1 MRQTEFDLE
10 DVLNAVM
17 LEEKEPNY
25 EALQRWCK
33 RYPAYRASLARFFA
47 TWAIQIELPVDGTVD
62 ETQLANIGVS
72 RALNILSQQESEI
85 ETPTVT
91 LRGSRLLAVCRRAG
105 ISEEELANRT
115 DLDRSMIAKLDLRR
129 LSAVPA
135 VCFERIARVLRTSVE
150 FVMPLITGP
159 PVMEAGARYKSA
171 KRPRAKTEDFAAA
184 VRNSSLGKAQRNFWL
199 DAARKE
205 QERGRV

>member
-1 MRQTEFDLE
+1 MRKTEFDLE

-25 EALQRWCK
+25 ETLQRWCK

-47 TWAIQIELPVDGTVD
+47 TWAIQCELPVGDAVD
-62 ETQLANIGVS
+62 DSQLANIGVS

-105 ISEEELANRT
+105 ISEEELANGT
-115 DLDRSMIAKLDLRR
+115 DLDRSIIEKLDLRR
-129 LSAVPA
+129 LSAVPT

-150 FVMPLITGP
+150 FVIPLITGP
-159 PVMEAGARYKSA
+159 PVVLAGARYKSA
-171 KRPRAKTEDFAAA
+171 KRPKSKTEDFAAA
-184 VRNSSLGKAQRNFWL
+184 VRSSSLGSTQRDFWL
-199 DAARKE
+199 DAVRKQ

>member
-1 MRQTEFDLE
+1 MKQTEVDLE

-17 LEEKEPNY
+17 LEEEEPNY
-25 EALQRWCK
+25 EALQRWWK
-33 RYPAYRASLARFFA
+33 RYPKYRASLARFFA
-47 TWAIQIELPVDGTVD
+47 TWAIQSEMPVDDTVD
-62 ETQLANIGVS
+62 ESQLANIGVS
-72 RALNILSQQESEI
+72 RALNILSQQESEM

-115 DLDRSMIAKLDLRR
+115 DLDRGIIEKLDLRR

-150 FVMPLITGP
+150 IVMPLITGP
-159 PVMEAGARYKSA
+159 PVVPAGARYKSA

-184 VRNSSLGKAQRNFWL
+184 VRSSSLGKTQQDFWL
-199 DAARKE
+199 DAVRKE